1 MSELRRDPILRR
13 WVIIAPER
21 PGDLAQRRGGSSAE
35 GPRDCP
41 FCPGNEHRNPVEIAR
56 AEGPGGWAVRV
67 TPDRHPLLR
76 IEGEL
81 ARRGAG
87 MSDLMNAVGAHELV
101 TDSPDHVQTWA
112 EFEPEQMLR
121 LLRIYR
127 DRLADLRRDPRFR
140 YVLVLKNRG
149 AVWSRYQHAHS
160 HVIATPFTPKRI
172 EEELAGAREYHRRK
186 ERCVFCDQLSE
197 VLGTG
202 DRVVAQR
209 GDLVS
214 FTPFA
219 SAHPYETWISSVT
232 HAADFG
238 ATPDDALEPLAV
250 LLIDTLAR
258 LRAVCGDPAYSVALH
273 SGAVDGSDTAEFH
286 WHWEIVPHLG
296 HELGMEW
303 ATGIYS
309 NPVAPEDAART
320 MRGAAT

>member
-21 PGDLAQRRGGSSAE
+21 TGDLAPRGAAPSMERAE
-35 GPRDCP
+35 DCP
-41 FCPGNEHRNPVEIAR
+41 FCPGNEHRNPIEIAR
-56 AEGPGGWAVRV
+56 SEGPHGWTVRV

-101 TDSPDHVQTWA
+101 TDSPDHLRTWA
-112 EFEPEQMLR
+112 DFTPSHMVA
-121 LLRIYR
+121 LLRVYR
-127 DRLADLRRDPRFR
+127 DRVADLRRDPRFR

-149 AVWSRYQHAHS
+149 AVWSRYHHAHS

-172 EEELAGAREYHRRK
+172 EEELAGAREYHRRR
-186 ERCVFCDQLSE
+186 ERCVFCDQLAE
-197 VLGTG
+197 VLGGG
-202 DRVVAQR
+202 DLVVAQR

-219 SAHPYETWISSVT
+219 SAHPYETWISSGT
-232 HAADFG
+232 HSADFG
-238 ATPDDALEPLAV
+238 ATGDDTLEALAA
-250 LLIDTLAR
+250 LLVETLAR
-258 LRAVCGDPAYSVALH
+258 LRHVCGDPAYSVALH
-273 SGAVDGSDTAEFH
+273 SGAVDGADAVEYH

-303 ATGIYS
+303 ATGIFS
-309 NPVAPEDAART
+309 NPVAPEEAARVL
-320 MRGAAT
+320 RGAPA